1 MESQIWA
8 TTIFGYKYVL
18 ITVII
23 TLFIAKVEEYKQL
36 LSQYPF
42 ITYLVYGGNEYIG
55 IIQNSDEQIT
65 TIYDY
70 GSLKTQ
76 DQKQRFLDLGEQWWW
91 ESQRIIPINVFLKS
105 EWSEFKFSVKTMN
118 SKDVEIRMGPQIN
131 LKEMAAK
138 RSKRKSITLI
148 RRIT

>member
-1 MESQIWA
+1 M
-8 TTIFGYKYVL
+8 
-18 ITVII
+18 
-23 TLFIAKVEEYKQL
+23 EEYKQL

-105 EWSEFKFSVKTMN
+105 EWAEFKFSVKTMN